1 MRRITMGLAATATGI
16 ALVVGVKA
24 QSAGAPRS
32 ALGVTDS
39 GGIRVGPPG
48 APGPAHPSAPGT
60 AAASGGGV
68 ATAAGPGGTG
78 PGGTAAA
85 RPPAARSGRFTGT
98 VVQTRYG
105 PVQVEAVLAAGKLT
119 DVVVLQETDGG
130 RSRDIDTFAL
140 PVLRTEALKAQGAE
154 IDVVS
159 GATYTSAGYARSL
172 QAALDASGRG

>member
-16 ALVVGVKA
+16 ALVVGAKA

-60 AAASGGGV
+60 AAASGGG
-68 ATAAGPGGTG
+68 APTAAGS
-78 PGGTAAA
+78 GGTAAS
-85 RPPAARSGRFTGT
+85 RPPAARSGRFAGT
-98 VVQTRYG
+98 VVRTRYG

-140 PVLRTEALKAQGAE
+140 PILRTEALKAQGAD